1 MSFIVFRKGDLPIKH
16 KIYAAAI
23 EEFNEN
29 GIRFTMDDL
38 ARRMKI
44 SKRTLYEQISSK
56 EELISE
62 IIDAVF
68 ADIHEKQS
76 AVATNPDM
84 HILDKVRKVVSLM
97 PQNLT
102 NIDYSRVHEI
112 AKFYPEQYAKINHLL
127 SGGWDTM
134 LSLTQE
140 AARQNVIRPVNT
152 GLLRKMILGTFR
164 SLLDDEFLQD
174 QRLTYE
180 EALDQALDII
190 FNGIKNGKVR

>member
-1 MSFIVFRKGDLPIKH
+1 
-16 KIYAAAI
+16 
-23 EEFNEN
+23 
-29 GIRFTMDDL
+29 MDDL
-38 ARRMKI
+38 AGRMRI

-76 AVATNPDM
+76 AVATDPDTD
-84 HILDKVRKVVSLM
+84 ILDKIRKVISLM
-97 PQNLT
+97 PQNLS
-102 NIDYSRVHEI
+102 NIDYSKVHEI
-112 AKFYPEQYAKINHLL
+112 GRSYPELYAKINRLL

-140 AARQNVIRPVNT
+140 AARQNRIRPVHT
-152 GLLRKMILGTFR
+152 GLLREMILGTFR

-180 EALDQALDII
+180 DALDQALDII
-190 FNGIKNGKVR
+190 FNGIKM